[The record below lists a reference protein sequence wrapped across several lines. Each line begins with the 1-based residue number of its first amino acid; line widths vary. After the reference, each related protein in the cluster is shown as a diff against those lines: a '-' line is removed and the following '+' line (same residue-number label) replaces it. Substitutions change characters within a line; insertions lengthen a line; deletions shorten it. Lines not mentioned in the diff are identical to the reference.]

1 MWQLEIWRCKYPG
14 STLLPLLSAVAA
26 LRYKLDERILD
37 NLMVDARGSF
47 MDSMQ
52 PVVEIWGKNDLT
64 AQSHRFAFSQAL
76 MVAPLRIEMSPWIA

>member
-1 MWQLEIWRCKYPG
+1 
-14 STLLPLLSAVAA
+14 LLPLLSAVAA

-52 PVVEIWGKNDLT
+52 PVVEI
-64 AQSHRFAFSQAL
+64 
-76 MVAPLRIEMSPWIA
+76 